1 MKLVLIV
8 PNFDTY
14 VITPQLGVMYLSSYL
29 KKFGHEV
36 KIIDALRDN
45 LSYKQIMEIVEKE
58 QPQAV
63 GIHCLSSFLQQVID
77 ITKLLKEK
85 NYKVFVGGV
94 HPTFSPRSTLVD
106 TGADYVICGEGEIP
120 LLKLVENNFVNNSI
134 QGVYSIDDLQSD
146 EFLIDGSPV
155 LKGEVIENL
164 DEIPFPDWDQCPPN
178 SFPHAPHAI
187 SAKGYPI
194 GIVTTSRGCPFRCT
208 FCSSHNFYK
217 GVRFRSVDNVIAEIK
232 LLIEKY
238 HIKELQ
244 FIDDNL
250 TLKKS
255 YALEVCERM
264 IKEGLVIDWS
274 PINGIRADA
283 FDEELALKMKESG
296 CYLVDF
302 GIEAVNAQILKNI
315 KKGETIETITKA
327 IECSHK
333 AGLITIGNFIFG
345 LPGDTK
351 ATVEEAIDYAV
362 KSKLDRAGFFAL
374 NVLPGSD
381 IANEL
386 KKQGVEIK
394 TSALFSTSTHLVSE
408 LSSKEIEKYVQ
419 KAYWRFYFRPKIL
432 FNILKTI
439 PLRQYK
445 YLFKCLQKYNIFKF
459 W

>member
-1 MKLVLIV
+1 MKLILII

-14 VITPQLGVMYLSSYL
+14 VITPSLGIMYLSSYL

-36 KIIDALRDN
+36 IIIDALRDN
-45 LSYKQIMEIVEKE
+45 LTYKQIIEIVEKE
-58 QPQAV
+58 SPQAI
-63 GIHCLSSFLQQVID
+63 GIHCISSFVKEVID
-77 ITKLLKEK
+77 LSKLLKEK
-85 NYKVFVGGV
+85 NYKIVVGGI
-94 HPTFSPRSTLVD
+94 HPTFLPYTTLKD

-134 QGVYSIDDLQSD
+134 QGVYSLNDLKND
-146 EFLIDGSPV
+146 ELLINGNPI

-164 DEIPFPDWDQCPPN
+164 DDIPFPDWEQCPPN
-178 SFPHAPHAI
+178 SFPHAPHGI
-187 SAKGYPI
+187 SAKYYPI
-194 GIVTTSRGCPFRCT
+194 GIITTSRGCPFRCT

-238 HIKELQ
+238 NIKELQ
-244 FIDDNL
+244 FVDDNL

-255 YALEVCERM
+255 YALELCEKM
-264 IKEGLVIDWS
+264 IKENIIIDWS

-283 FDEELALKMKESG
+283 FDEKLALKMKESG

-302 GIEAVNAQILKNI
+302 GIETVNSKILKNI
-315 KKGETIETITKA
+315 KKDETIETITKA

-333 AGLITIGNFIFG
+333 VGLITIGNFIFG

-351 ATVEEAIDYAV
+351 ETVQEAIDYAV
-362 KSKLDRAGFFAL
+362 KSKLDRAGFFAF

-381 IANEL
+381 ISNEL
-386 KKQGVEIK
+386 KKQGIKIK

-408 LSSKEIEKYVQ
+408 LSKKEIENYIR
-419 KAYWRFYFRPKIL
+419 KAYWKFYFRPKIL
-432 FNILKTI
+432 FNLLKSI
-439 PLRQYK
+439 PFIQYK
-445 YLFKCLQKYNIFKF
+445 YLFKCIKKYNIFKF

>member
-45 LSYKQIMEIVEKE
+45 LNYKQIIEIVQKE
-58 QPQAV
+58 QPQVV

-94 HPTFSPRSTLVD
+94 HPTFSPRSTLID

-134 QGVYSIDDLQSD
+134 QGVYSLEDLQSD
-146 EFLIDGSPV
+146 ELLVDGTPV
-155 LKGEVIENL
+155 LKGEIVENL
-164 DEIPFPDWDQCPPN
+164 DDIPFPDWEQCPPD

-232 LLIEKY
+232 MLIEKY

-244 FIDDNL
+244 FVDDNL

-302 GIEAVNAQILKNI
+302 GIEAVNSQVLKNI

-351 ATVEEAIDYAV
+351 ETVEEAIDYAV

-381 IANEL
+381 IANDL

-408 LSSKEIEKYVQ
+408 LSTKEIEKYVQ
-419 KAYWRFYFRPKIL
+419 KAYWKFYFRPRIL